1 MFGTR
6 FTLPAGT
13 VREDYNDYEE
23 TIIPVPKVAP
33 VRAGERRIY
42 IKDMDNLARGAFKV
56 TVRYGFNAKQR
67 F

>member
-56 TVRYGFNAKQR
+56 TVRIWI
-67 F
+67 